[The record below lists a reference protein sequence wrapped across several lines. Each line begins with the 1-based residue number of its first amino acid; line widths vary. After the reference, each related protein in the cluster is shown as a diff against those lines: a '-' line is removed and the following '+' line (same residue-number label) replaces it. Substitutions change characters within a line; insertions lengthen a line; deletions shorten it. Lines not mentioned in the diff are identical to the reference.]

1 MEITMPDKIRFAIV
15 GLDHWYTA
23 IDLAERLAK
32 HPDVELVGIADRNGD
47 HLQQVAEKAGVT
59 RTSMDLNEF
68 VDDPEIDAIGSFV
81 TVDQNPQVVIRAAQ
95 AGKHIVSVKPLART
109 LAEAT
114 RIVEAVRRSG
124 VMFIPAETR
133 SRESAQNQRLYSL
146 VRSGKLGKVV
156 SGNFVLRGSLP
167 VRWPCE
173 AADGG
178 WWADPER
185 GPGGGWIDHSIYQID
200 LLRWVLGE
208 RVVAVTG
215 RAANLV
221 HKDLGV
227 EDYGHAIIEFEG
239 GAIFSLEDTWSG
251 PIGGW
256 GVSSSLI
263 GTEGVVTIDS
273 VSGNF
278 SEYTARGDA
287 KGWHHEKLAADSS
300 DPIAPI
306 VKHLRGEQTVLGSVE
321 DAWENLAVARA
332 FYDSAARGT
341 VVTPE
346 HLDAAAS

>member
-1 MEITMPDKIRFAIV
+1 MPDKIRFAIV

-23 IDLAERLAK
+23 IDLAEKLAK
-32 HPDVELVGIADRNGD
+32 HPEVDLVGIADRNGD
-47 HLQQVAEKAGVT
+47 HVKQVAEKAGVT
-59 RTSMDLNEF
+59 RTSTDLNEF
-68 VDDPEIDAIGSFV
+68 VDDPDIDAIGSFV
-81 TVDQNPQVVIRAAQ
+81 TVDQNPDVVIRAAQ

-109 LAEAT
+109 LEEAT
-114 RIVEAVRRSG
+114 RIVDAVRRSG
-124 VMFIPAETR
+124 VVFIPAETR

-146 VRSGKLGKVV
+146 VRSGKLGTVV
-156 SGNFVLRGSLP
+156 SGNFALCGSLP
-167 VRWPCE
+167 VRWPGE

-178 WWADPER
+178 WWADPQK

-208 RVVAVTG
+208 RVVTVTG

-251 PIGGW
+251 PAGGW
-256 GVSSSLI
+256 SVSSSLI
-263 GTEGVVTIDS
+263 GTDGVINIDS
-273 VSGNF
+273 VSGTF
-278 SEYTARGDA
+278 SQYTGQGEA
-287 KGWHHEKLAADSS
+287 KGWQHEKLTADTA

-306 VKHLRGEQTVLGSVE
+306 VKHLRGEQAALGGVE

-332 FYDSAARGT
+332 FYDSAANGT

-346 HLDAAAS
+346 RLDAASS